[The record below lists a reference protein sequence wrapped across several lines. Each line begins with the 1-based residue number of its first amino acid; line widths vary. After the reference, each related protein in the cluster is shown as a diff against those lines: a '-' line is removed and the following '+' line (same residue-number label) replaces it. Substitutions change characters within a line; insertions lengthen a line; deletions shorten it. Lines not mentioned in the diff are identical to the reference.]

1 MPIKIQ
7 KPSYYIQLLHFLH
20 KFGGGHLHAV
30 EGEPL
35 LAEVFDA
42 GTEVID
48 YLVDAEEAVV
58 RAVEGNDLYRRI
70 LRIVLLNIQLQLC
83 GWFFGIDGSRHFV
96 CSFG

>member
-20 KFGGGHLHAV
+20 KFRGGHLHTV

-35 LAEVFDA
+35 LAEVFDG

-48 YLVDAEEAVV
+48 GLVDAKESVV
-58 RAVEGNDLYRRI
+58 
-70 LRIVLLNIQLQLC
+70 
-83 GWFFGIDGSRHFV
+83 
-96 CSFG
+96 